1 MSTTMH
7 RLAFKR
13 DQRGDLVSPNEGR
26 HSGEADPVLRLVDG
40 FGRRFKYLRL
50 SITEV
55 CNFRCTYCL
64 PDGYQ
69 KTASRPF
76 LTVPEIGR
84 LVEAFAGLGVGK
96 VRLTGGEPSVRR
108 DLGEIIR
115 RVHDTPGV
123 DKVAVTTNG
132 WNLARQIDDWRAS
145 GLTNLNV
152 SVDSLDRTLF
162 HQITGHDRLPAVMGG
177 LDRALELGVP
187 SVKINA
193 VLLKD
198 AAGPDQFAQFA
209 DFVRDRPVAVRFIEL
224 MRTGDNADYFARQH
238 VGGQLLR
245 SWLESGGWTP
255 GTRGHD
261 DGPAVEY
268 VHPDHRGRIGLI
280 APYGAGFCD
289 GCNRLRVTA
298 RGKLRLCLFGDG
310 GIDLRDLLVDDA
322 DRQPLVDRIAGAL
335 GGKAVGHRLADQV
348 TGDTRHL
355 AQLGG

>member
-1 MSTTMH
+1 MP
-7 RLAFKR
+7 RLI
-13 DQRGDLVSPNEGR
+13 
-26 HSGEADPVLRLVDG
+26 DG
-40 FGRRFKYLRL
+40 LGRRFHYLRL

-69 KTASRPF
+69 KTAARPF
-76 LTVPEIGR
+76 LTVQEIGR
-84 LVEAFAGLGVGK
+84 LVRVFAALGVGK

-115 RVHDTPGV
+115 QVRATPGI

-132 WNLARQIDDWRAS
+132 WNLARQIDDWNDG

-152 SVDSLDRTLF
+152 SVDSLDRDRF
-162 HQITGHDRLPAVMGG
+162 RQITGHDRLSAVMAG

-187 SVKINA
+187 SVKLNA

-198 AAGPDQFAQFA
+198 AAGPAQFEQFAE
-209 DFVRDRPVAVRFIEL
+209 FVRTRPVAVRFIEL

-238 VGGQLLR
+238 VGGQGLR
-245 SWLESGGWTP
+245 TWLEADGWIP
-255 GTRGHD
+255 RARGRD

-268 VHPDHRGRIGLI
+268 VHPDHAGRIGLI

-310 GIDLRDLLVDDA
+310 GINLRDLLDDDG
-322 DRQPLVDRIAGAL
+322 DRDALAARIAGAL
-335 GGKAVGHRLADQV
+335 GGKASGHRLADQL